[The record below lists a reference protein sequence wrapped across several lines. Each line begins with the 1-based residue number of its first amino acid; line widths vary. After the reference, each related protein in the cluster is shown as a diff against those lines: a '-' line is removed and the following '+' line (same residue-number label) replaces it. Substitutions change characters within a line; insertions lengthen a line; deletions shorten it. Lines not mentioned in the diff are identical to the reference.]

1 MCKMTCLY
9 YVIMLRC
16 GGGGGGGGRG
26 GGGGGG
32 GVFTWWSLMDPRCVN
47 LMSLS
52 CAPVCCQ
59 MATSENYDGREGP
72 LDWGRFHEALT
83 PH

>member
-1 MCKMTCLY
+1 MGGGA
-9 YVIMLRC
+9 
-16 GGGGGGGGRG
+16 GGGG
-26 GGGGGG
+26 
-32 GVFTWWSLMDPRCVN
+32 CVN

-72 LDWGRFHEALT
+72 LVRMSKITRSRDTKNEARMRRTKLGCEERS
-83 PH
+83 